1 MEWRGK
7 EMKRELVG
15 LFLIAGLAGG
25 ARAQDLPMKV
35 KGGHEL
41 GETAEQFFGEGSEKA
56 ALDACAAGNF
66 KSLKKATKR
75 LAKEYCAELTATRD
89 KATSGKYTEYKAA
102 GDPAEFRTDTFTF
115 EGGHLAKV
123 ELIYTAPTP
132 EVNYKGKSF
141 GDIFAGVK
149 QAYGPPTSESAEPT
163 QSVYGQQYVA
173 HHEIWVAPNV
183 AIVITEKPGA
193 EGTTT
198 LVACTRAEYDRT
210 MAPGAVKAA
219 NPLQ

>member
-89 KATSGKYTEYKAA
+89 KATSGKHTEYKAA
-102 GDPAEFRTDTFTF
+102 GGP
-115 EGGHLAKV
+115 
-123 ELIYTAPTP
+123 
-132 EVNYKGKSF
+132 
-141 GDIFAGVK
+141 AGVW
-149 QAYGPPTSESAEPT
+149 PHTF
-163 QSVYGQQYVA
+163 
-173 HHEIWVAPNV
+173 
-183 AIVITEKPGA
+183 
-193 EGTTT
+193 
-198 LVACTRAEYDRT
+198 
-210 MAPGAVKAA
+210 
-219 NPLQ
+219 